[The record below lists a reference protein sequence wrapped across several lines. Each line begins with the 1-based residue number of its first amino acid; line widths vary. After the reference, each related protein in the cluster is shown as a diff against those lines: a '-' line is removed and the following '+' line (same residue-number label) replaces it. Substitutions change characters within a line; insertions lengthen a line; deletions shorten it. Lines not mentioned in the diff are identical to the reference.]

1 MPEISQDA
9 FEVLNPGTPPV
20 TPEVLRNRANSS
32 GSKSLMPPTDR
43 RKKISDAELDSFHHI
58 DMADMLYGYKRES
71 SHR

>member
-9 FEVLNPGTPPV
+9 FEVLNPGTPPI
-20 TPEVLRNRANSS
+20 TPEELRNRANSS
-32 GSKSLMPPTDR
+32 GSKNLMPPSDR

-58 DMADMLYGYKRES
+58 DIAEKLYRHKREN